1 MLDLN
6 DRDSIINSFMNESGS
21 FGFHTED
28 PENDLLLAEA
38 LFQSELTGEELADLT
53 ENTSEMGALI
63 QNGILSERSIVKFDK
78 KAKLSRLEAQAV
90 LIIAKEKKDRD
101 FNKLIRVWK
110 MRKFLLD
117 KLNKRYASQAKA
129 RARQMLSKTNSMKS
143 QSTAAKK
150 VVSRQAK
157 KL

>member
-6 DRDSIINSFMNESGS
+6 DRESIINSFMNESGS
-21 FGFHTED
+21 FGLHTED
-28 PENDLLLAEA
+28 PENDILLAEA
-38 LFQSELTGEELADLT
+38 LFQSELTSEELTDLT

-63 QNGILSERSIVKFDK
+63 QNGILNEKSIVKFDK
-78 KAKLSRLEAQAV
+78 KAKLSRLESQAV

-117 KLNKRYASQAKA
+117 KLNKRYATAAKS
-129 RARQMLSKTNSMKS
+129 RARQMMSKTNSMKS

-150 VVSRQAK
+150 VVSRQTK